1 MAIKNLFS
9 RFDPDKGITVG
20 TLIHH
25 ARHNGCPDIGDAIAD
40 DAGDAPENV
49 PNWVA
54 NMNGKYAYVEAQKK
68 HLPV

>member
-1 MAIKNLFS
+1 M
-9 RFDPDKGITVG
+9 
-20 TLIHH
+20 
-25 ARHNGCPDIGDAIAD
+25 PDIMAAPDRGDAIAD